1 MLTELE
7 HRGVRS
13 RRFELLETIEERGK
27 VMLTLGEEGGL
38 FMPRSPNLTVMC
50 MNSWSGSSGDR
61 NIQAKIL
68 ALRSCGAFHRV
79 VPVWPWSK
87 VSHQLVMMGQNSRT
101 PRKSMQRCGEFLSVA
116 PLWTLSTMP
125 QRKHASITVAE
136 TSRAWL
142 WNILAWN
149 SSTLQVQHYSDSF
162 DHGKAWWTM
171 VHILWVC
178 VLWFDPIITW
188 EAHLPLKYYYSSNS
202 SIKSLGCYFFLFWPW
217 GVSNPLSSFPVCLH
231 IDINLKHMVS
241 PLIMLSFHMPKFY
254 FMFIAFSKSCSMI
267 STCIIYLIP
276 GAIINLILWI

>member
-1 MLTELE
+1 M
-7 HRGVRS
+7 S
-13 RRFELLETIEERGK
+13 
-27 VMLTLGEEGGL
+27 
-38 FMPRSPNLTVMC
+38 RSPKLTAMC

-61 NIQAKIL
+61 NIQAKIP
-68 ALRSCGAFHRV
+68 ALLSCGAFHRV

-101 PRKSMQRCGEFLSVA
+101 PGKSMQRSGEFLSVV

-125 QRKHASITVAE
+125 QHKHASITAIE

-149 SSTLQVQHYSDSF
+149 SKHITSTTLQWF
-162 DHGKAWWTM
+162 FRPWEGLM
-171 VHILWVC
+171 VYILWVC

-188 EAHLPLKYYYSSNS
+188 EADLPLKYDYSSDS
-202 SIKSLGCYFFLFWPW
+202 SIKSSGYYFFPFWPW

-231 IDINLKHMVS
+231 ININLKHMVS

-276 GAIINLILWI
+276 GAIINLILSI